1 MRHQGG
7 EPGRPTRAGPH
18 AMELGFL
25 EPLYRAADPVATVY
39 LDTTRGSADATHGIG
54 RRWRAL
60 RAGLEGHGADEA
72 TLRALDGAV
81 GGATGVPGPQG
92 EALFASGGELI
103 AAYTLSRPPAEDRAS
118 WWPVADPIELVADL
132 DDTLAYVF
140 VAADRSG
147 ADIHAY
153 PENGGPSGERHFN
166 GATLH
171 ISKVRGGGR
180 RHEYDRRGTEGV
192 WSDDA
197 AQTVREVERAVDE
210 IGAGVVFLGG
220 DERAAGMIR
229 DRFSERTRRILVEV
243 RAGGRGDRG
252 AMVELRSAVEQGL
265 RETAVA
271 LRAGVVLDFL
281 GDLEHPGLAVQGFAD
296 TAAALRS
303 GGVGRL
309 LLSAGR
315 RDEPTLWASTSDPL
329 ELARTRAELTEPGEA
344 LEAPASALLLRAAQA
359 TRSAFTLLPESA
371 DATNGAGAL
380 LRFSPVRG

>member
-1 MRHQGG
+1 
-7 EPGRPTRAGPH
+7 
-18 AMELGFL
+18 MELGFL
-25 EPLYRAADPVATVY
+25 EPLYRATGPVATVY
-39 LDTTRGSADATHGIG
+39 LDTTRGASDAPHAISL
-54 RRWRAL
+54 RWRAL
-60 RAGLEGHGADEA
+60 REGLKDRGADEA

-81 GGATGVPGPQG
+81 GGAAGVPGPQG
-92 EALFASGGELI
+92 EALFAAGGELV
-103 AAYTLSRPPAEDRAS
+103 AAYTLSKPPAQDRAS

-132 DDTLAYVF
+132 DDALAYVF
-140 VAADRSG
+140 VAAGRSG

-153 PENGGPSGERHFN
+153 PEHGGPAQERHFN

-171 ISKVRGGGR
+171 ISRVRGGGR
-180 RHEYDRRGTEGV
+180 RQRRHRRRAEGV

-197 AQTVREVERAVDE
+197 AATAREVEKAVDE
-210 IGAGVVFLGG
+210 VGAGVVFLGG
-220 DERAAGMIR
+220 DERAAGLLR
-229 DRFSERTRRILVEV
+229 DHLSERTRRVLVEV
-243 RAGGRGDRG
+243 RAGGRGGPG
-252 AMVELRSAVEQGL
+252 AMAELRSVVEQGL

-309 LLSAGR
+309 LLSADR

-329 ELARTRAELTEPGEA
+329 ELARTRAELTEPEEA

-359 TRSAFTLLPESA
+359 TRSAFTLLPEQGDA
-371 DATNGAGAL
+371 DNGAGAL